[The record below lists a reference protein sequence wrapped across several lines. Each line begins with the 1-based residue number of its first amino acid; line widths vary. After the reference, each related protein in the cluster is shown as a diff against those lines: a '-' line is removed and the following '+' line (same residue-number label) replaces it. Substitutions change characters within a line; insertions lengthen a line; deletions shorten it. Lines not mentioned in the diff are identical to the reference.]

1 MCLPGKNTEM
11 KTPPKNPA
19 MNVEAVSPVI
29 GVILM
34 VAVTVILAAVIA
46 TFVFGSAENVQKTK
60 VVAATAQMT
69 IDGDIAI
76 TYQGGPDSDSLKS
89 ITITAP
95 DGSSWHTTNSAGT
108 LADSGTTYYQ
118 PDIGS
123 VMKLYYET
131 SWPPAGQYHIAVVAN
146 FKDGVDQVI
155 LDSMV

>member
-1 MCLPGKNTEM
+1 MALTKNDD
-11 KTPPKNPA
+11 
-19 MNVEAVSPVI
+19 AVSPVI
-29 GVILM
+29 GTVLI

-46 TFVFGSAENVQKTK
+46 SFVFGSAVNVQKTK

-69 IDGDIAI
+69 TSGDIAI

-95 DGSSWHTTNSAGT
+95 DVSAWHTINSAGT
-108 LADSGTTYYQ
+108 LADSGTTYAQ

-131 SWPPAGQYHIAVVAN
+131 SWPPAGERHVVVVAKFN
-146 FKDGVDQVI
+146 DGVDQVI
-155 LDSMV
+155 LDTID